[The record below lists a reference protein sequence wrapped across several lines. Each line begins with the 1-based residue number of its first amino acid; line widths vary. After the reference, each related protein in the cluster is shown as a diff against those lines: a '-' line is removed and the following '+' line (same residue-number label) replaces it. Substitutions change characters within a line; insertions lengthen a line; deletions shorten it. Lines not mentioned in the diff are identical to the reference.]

1 MSYDFQDQLLMD
13 VKRASIE
20 NELLMDVKRASI
32 ETCKYWTHHTNLI
45 GGCPLLP
52 PIICL
57 LVIYLNLTNLGWESL
72 SVRFFPFRLVTP
84 ESPQAP
90 GLRRRLS
97 CVAINGKTE
106 L

>member
-52 PIICL
+52 LLMHVKRARII
-57 LVIYLNLTNLGWESL
+57 GS
-72 SVRFFPFRLVTP
+72 
-84 ESPQAP
+84 
-90 GLRRRLS
+90 
-97 CVAINGKTE
+97 
-106 L
+106 